1 MQREE
6 LYVADHVD
14 NTRAVREY
22 LDGVTLLLRDGDDV
36 LELTERH

>member
-6 LYVADHVD
+6 LYVADLVD

-22 LDGVTLLLRDGDDV
+22 LDGRPYFCAAATKYSS
-36 LELTERH
+36 